1 MNKNK
6 MTVGL
11 LLIIIGLMMIISP
24 VECLKVIVVLIGA
37 VFFVNGLF
45 NLTKLRVLIDEPL
58 FRRVIT
64 ARGIFCLLIGLAA
77 MLLPVVFVRAVGAVI
92 STLMYVLA
100 IALFIAAAAEIFALL
115 QSKDD
120 SVKMRP
126 YIIEIAS
133 SIAVAIVLL
142 ILGPNIETKLTII
155 CGTVLLLIGAGMI
168 LYEYKTRPIIVEPDS
183 VRDIADSEIED

>member
-100 IALFIAAAAEIFALL
+100 IALFIAAAAEFFALL

-155 CGTVLLLIGAGMI
+155 CGTVLLLIGASMI

-183 VRDIADSEIED
+183 VRDIADSEIEG